1 MEFRFEKNDSR
12 IQELNFKR
20 LDNISGRFV
29 LNAELNFGVSTKDAS
44 DIVVR
49 TLVFL
54 NDSIDGE
61 EIKEDLNYE
70 EIQNLKSKREI
81 AQIIVDTEFKTNN
94 ESFELGEGA
103 ISQEI
108 LDKMYKIGV
117 DEALKYL
124 GKLLKN
130 SYDADFHLETLNSK
144 E

>member
-1 MEFRFEKNDSR
+1 MEFRFEKNNSQ

-61 EIKEDLNYE
+61 EIKEDLNFE
-70 EIQNLKSKREI
+70 EIQSLKSKREI

-108 LDKMYKIGV
+108 
-117 DEALKYL
+117 
-124 GKLLKN
+124 
-130 SYDADFHLETLNSK
+130 
-144 E
+144 